1 MGAPRIESFGHIDL
15 TVTDGERSVSWWTQV
30 LGFRL
35 ITSFGRRGFR
45 VWSLNH
51 PCGFPLGLVVHDTAP
66 EHPFDERVVGLD
78 HFAFRVRDRATL
90 EQWTDHLDELGIDHS
105 GVQEENG
112 GPLITLR
119 DPDNIQVELW
129 AFDPD
134 LVVLGE
140 PTDRD
145 LFLEYHGPQGTP
157 PTSR

>member
-1 MGAPRIESFGHIDL
+1 MGGPRIEGFGHIDL

-35 ITSFGRRGFR
+35 VASMGRPGFR
-45 VWSLNH
+45 VWSMNH
-51 PCGFPLGLVVHDTAP
+51 PCGFPLGLVVHDAAP
-66 EHPFDERVVGLD
+66 ERPFDERVVGLD
-78 HFAFRVRDRATL
+78 HFAFRVRDRAVL
-90 EQWTDHLDELGIDHS
+90 EQWVEHFERLGVPHS

-134 LVVLGE
+134 FVVLGE
-140 PTDRD
+140 ATDRD
-145 LFLEYHGPQGTP
+145 LFLEYHGPQ
-157 PTSR
+157 